1 MKQADERV
9 TKVSIIQKNCSSGT
23 KIRAQ
28 FRNGNATESMQQ
40 QMTLTLQVHQEYK
53 PITQI

>member
-9 TKVSIIQKNCSSGT
+9 TKVSIIQKNSSSGT

-28 FRNGNATESMQQ
+28 FRNGNATETMQQ
-40 QMTLTLQVHQEYK
+40 QITLTLQVHQEYK